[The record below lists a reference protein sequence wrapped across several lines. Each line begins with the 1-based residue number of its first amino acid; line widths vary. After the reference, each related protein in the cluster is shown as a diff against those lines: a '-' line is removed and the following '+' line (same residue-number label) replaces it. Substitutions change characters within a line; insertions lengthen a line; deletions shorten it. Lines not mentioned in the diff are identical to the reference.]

1 VELISAVLLVVWLVW
16 LVGVVLTAF
25 SVVHFVNKG
34 EGELHERYLTRLE
47 TDRGPLLVVTT
58 VLTVFWPATLVY
70 GIATRRKN

>member
-1 VELISAVLLVVWLVW
+1 VELLSAVLLVVW

-25 SVVHFVNKG
+25 SVVHFVTKG

-47 TDRGPLLVVTT
+47 THGGLLLVITT